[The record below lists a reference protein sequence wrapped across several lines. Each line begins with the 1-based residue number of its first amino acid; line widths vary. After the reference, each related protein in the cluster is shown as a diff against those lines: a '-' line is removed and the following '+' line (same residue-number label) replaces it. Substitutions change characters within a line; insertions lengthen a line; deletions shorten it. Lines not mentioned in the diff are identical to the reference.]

1 MNPTKR
7 SFLKAGSILAII
19 SAVFMVF
26 TGISM
31 FTLSSSVDEKFI
43 LEMYEMEYQ
52 YVKVPELDGGYHIE
66 YFEDEDDLRPT
77 IVEDDEILLTAKIAK
92 GAIIAMSV
100 ITIGIAVV
108 QYIFGSK
115 ILKDVKK
122 NIASKKHII
131 TLLVFSILSNSTLT
145 MAFMIV
151 ALCIKDKKVTLE
163 NINEIASQ
171 SGEQLTIDQ
180 LTQTEQNKEDNE

>member
-7 SFLKAGSILAII
+7 SFLKAGAILAII

-26 TGISM
+26 TGISI

-77 IVEDDEILLTAKIAK
+77 IVQDDEILLTAKIAK

-100 ITIGIAVV
+100 ITIGIAIV

-171 SGEQLTIDQ
+171 NGEQLTIDQ
-180 LTQTEQNKEDNE
+180 LENTEDNKEDNE

>member
-1 MNPTKR
+1 MNPAKR
-7 SFLKAGSILAII
+7 SFLKAGAILAII

-31 FTLSSSVDEKFI
+31 FTLSNSVNEKFI
-43 LEMYEMEYQ
+43 LEIYEMEYQ
-52 YVKVPELDGGYHIE
+52 YVKVPELDGGYYIE
-66 YFEDEDDLRPT
+66 YFEDEDNLRPT
-77 IVEDDEILLTAKIAK
+77 IVEDDEIILTAKIAK

-100 ITIGIAVV
+100 IIIGIAVV

-180 LTQTEQNKEDNE
+180 LENTEDNKEDKQ

>member
-7 SFLKAGSILAII
+7 SFLKAGAILAII

-26 TGISM
+26 TGVSM
-31 FTLSSSVDEKFI
+31 FSLANSINEEFV
-43 LEMYEMEYQ
+43 LEMYKMEYQ
-52 YVKVPELDGGYHIE
+52 YTKVPELYGGYHIE

-77 IVEDDEILLTAKIAK
+77 IIEDDEILLTAKIAK

-100 ITIGIAVV
+100 IIIGIAVV
-108 QYIFGSK
+108 QYIFGTK
-115 ILKDVKK
+115 ILKNLKNNLARKK
-122 NIASKKHII
+122 QII

-171 SGEQLTIDQ
+171 SGEQLTIEQ
-180 LTQTEQNKEDNE
+180 LTQTEQNDEEDK

>member
-7 SFLKAGSILAII
+7 SFLKAGAILAII

-77 IVEDDEILLTAKIAK
+77 IVEDDEIIMTAKIAK

-151 ALCIKDKKVTLE
+151 ALCIKDKKITLE

-171 SGEQLTIDQ
+171 NGEQLTIDQ

>member
-7 SFLKAGSILAII
+7 SFLKAGAILAII

-31 FTLSSSVDEKFI
+31 FTLSNSVNEKFI

-66 YFEDEDDLRPT
+66 FFEDEDDLRPT
-77 IVEDDEILLTAKIAK
+77 IVQDDEIIMTAKIAK
-92 GAIIAMSV
+92 GAIIILSV
-100 ITIGIAVV
+100 ITFGIAVV
-108 QYIFGSK
+108 QYIFGNK
-115 ILKDVKK
+115 ILRNVKK
-122 NIASKKHII
+122 NIASKKQII

-171 SGEQLTIDQ
+171 NGEQITIDQ
-180 LTQTEQNKEDNE
+180 LTQTEQNNEENK

>member
-7 SFLKAGSILAII
+7 SFLKAGAILAII

-26 TGISM
+26 TGISI
-31 FTLSSSVDEKFI
+31 FTLSSSVNEKFI

-100 ITIGIAVV
+100 ITIGIAIV

-171 SGEQLTIDQ
+171 NGEQLTIDQ
-180 LTQTEQNKEDNE
+180 LENTEDNKEDNE

>member
-1 MNPTKR
+1 MDFDN
-7 SFLKAGSILAII
+7 SIFRLQIE
-19 SAVFMVF
+19 VFDNIFVTLNFGIFRNYFEFRKTLGQQQMVEF
-26 TGISM
+26 
-31 FTLSSSVDEKFI
+31 FKKFDI
-43 LEMYEMEYQ
+43 LF
-52 YVKVPELDGGYHIE
+52 GYIE

-77 IVEDDEILLTAKIAK
+77 IVQDDEILLTAKIAK

-100 ITIGIAVV
+100 ITIGIAIV

-171 SGEQLTIDQ
+171 SGEQITLDQ
-180 LTQTEQNKEDNE
+180 LENTEQNNTDKE

>member
-7 SFLKAGSILAII
+7 SFLKAGAILAII

-52 YVKVPELDGGYHIE
+52 YVKVPEIDGGYHIE

-77 IVEDDEILLTAKIAK
+77 IVEDDEIIMTAKIAK

-108 QYIFGSK
+108 QYIFASK

-180 LTQTEQNKEDNE
+180 LENTEDNKEDKQ

>member
-7 SFLKAGSILAII
+7 SFLKAGAILAII

-26 TGISM
+26 TGISI
-31 FTLSSSVDEKFI
+31 FTLSSSVNEKFI

-77 IVEDDEILLTAKIAK
+77 IVQDDEILLTAKIAK

-100 ITIGIAVV
+100 ITIGIAIV

-171 SGEQLTIDQ
+171 NGEQLTIDQ
-180 LTQTEQNKEDNE
+180 LENTEDNKEDNE

>member
-7 SFLKAGSILAII
+7 SFLKAGAILAII

-31 FTLSSSVDEKFI
+31 FTLSSSVNEKFI

-77 IVEDDEILLTAKIAK
+77 IVQDDEIILTAKIAK
-92 GAIIAMSV
+92 GAIIVLSV

-122 NIASKKHII
+122 NISSKKHII

-171 SGEQLTIDQ
+171 SGEQLTIEQ
-180 LTQTEQNKEDNE
+180 LEQTEQDNEENK

>member
-7 SFLKAGSILAII
+7 SFLKAGAILAII

-77 IVEDDEILLTAKIAK
+77 IVQDDEILLTAKIAK

-100 ITIGIAVV
+100 ITIGIAIV

-171 SGEQLTIDQ
+171 NGEQITIEQ
-180 LTQTEQNKEDNE
+180 LENTEDNKEDNE

>member
-7 SFLKAGSILAII
+7 SFLKAGAILAII

-77 IVEDDEILLTAKIAK
+77 IVEDDEIIMTAKIAK

-151 ALCIKDKKVTLE
+151 ALCIKDKKITLE

-171 SGEQLTIDQ
+171 NGEQLTIDQ
-180 LTQTEQNKEDNE
+180 LTQTEENKEDNE